1 MEGLLKQKIPSNEEG
16 IFYIDGLVSTG
27 NKFPDT
33 ILIIISTIQK
43 LFTKNFINKRNL
55 YLWISLCCYTVTGYF
70 INDDVPGAEWQ
81 RIAIVQSN
89 TDE

>member
-1 MEGLLKQKIPSNEEG
+1 MKEFLKQKIPSNEEG

-55 YLWISLCCYTVTGYF
+55 YLWISLRDYKLRGYF
-70 INDDVPGAEWQ
+70 ISDNIPDA
-81 RIAIVQSN
+81 N
-89 TDE
+89 NK